1 MLKILNKYHMSN
13 GINPIA
19 PALHPVLHTTHHWLS
34 NKNDNKM
41 SCIKKKAKEQCCYN
55 TQILKIT
62 TEDSSF

>member
-1 MLKILNKYHMSN
+1 MSN

-41 SCIKKKAKEQCCYN
+41 SYIKKKKRKSKAA
-55 TQILKIT
+55 T
-62 TEDSSF
+62 TLRY